1 MINKEYPPYLRLGKL
16 KNQNINKEK
25 IMIRL
30 ISDLLFNLLNLIFF
44 QKKIVKTIIDRDIE
58 SKKSDTLLKNIYLSN
73 CLTNLFLICIV

>member
-30 ISDLLFNLLNLIFF
+30 ISDL
-44 QKKIVKTIIDRDIE
+44 
-58 SKKSDTLLKNIYLSN
+58 
-73 CLTNLFLICIV
+73 FLIY